1 MIIRTVSLVER
12 RAFGSQTLFSG
23 SATLPYHKPLRCVLT
38 RSVVEA
44 LAGASGLSG
53 RAVNKRS
60 AIVRGLCESSQT
72 FRSDPVLNPHNVQSA
87 LISPVSA
94 IGFPVL

>member
-1 MIIRTVSLVER
+1 
-12 RAFGSQTLFSG
+12 
-23 SATLPYHKPLRCVLT
+23 VLT

-44 LAGASGLSG
+44 LAAASGLSG

>member
-1 MIIRTVSLVER
+1 
-12 RAFGSQTLFSG
+12 
-23 SATLPYHKPLRCVLT
+23 VLT

-44 LAGASGLSG
+44 LAAASGLSG

-72 FRSDPVLNPHNVQSA
+72 VKRLDLTLF
-87 LISPVSA
+87 
-94 IGFPVL
+94 